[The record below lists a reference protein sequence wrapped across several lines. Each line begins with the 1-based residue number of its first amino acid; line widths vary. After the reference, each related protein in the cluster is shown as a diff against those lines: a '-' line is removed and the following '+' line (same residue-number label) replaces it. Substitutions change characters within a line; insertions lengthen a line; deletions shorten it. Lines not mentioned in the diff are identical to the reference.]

1 MKISLF
7 PPVRAATEITP
18 IDTEGPYAY
27 GAPEL
32 QQIAVVFSNLLV
44 AIIPLIGLLSFIMI
58 IVGGVTILTSAGNAE
73 NVKKGQMTI
82 TFSVGGIILAILA
95 WLILLTIKN
104 LTGVDVTLFR
114 FGF

>member
-1 MKISLF
+1 MNQALIS
-7 PPVRAATEITP
+7 PARAADGIEEINTA
-18 IDTEGPYAY
+18 GPYNY

-58 IVGGVTILTSAGNAE
+58 IVGGVTILTSSGNPE
-73 NVKKGQMTI
+73 GVKKGQMTI

-95 WLILLTIKN
+95 WLILVTIKN
-104 LTGVDVTLFR
+104 LTGVDVTFFR